1 MHHLR
6 SGAQNLQPTGG
17 FGGLMTLIMARN
29 TFSRWGGARPG
40 RVGSAKA
47 GWEPAP
53 LRPAPTGWGERLE
66 WGVGKQRGRDPE
78 GGRGQ
83 AGLEGG
89 G

>member
-1 MHHLR
+1 
-6 SGAQNLQPTGG
+6 
-17 FGGLMTLIMARN
+17 MTLIMARN

-53 LRPAPTGWGERLE
+53 HKAGPHWVGRGLE
-66 WGVGKQRGRDPE
+66 WGVGKRRGRDPE
-78 GGRGQ
+78 GRRGQ